1 MRFIVFVF
9 CLGFYLTS
17 FSQELLKSK
26 PSDSPADIPPGYYD
40 GTENLTGEALKAV
53 LHSII
58 SNHTRRSYAQV
69 WEDLKITDEDTNN
82 TNNVILLYSG
92 FSYPKS
98 LNGGDPDDWNRE
110 HVWPSSHGFI
120 DSDTAYTD
128 IHHLRPTDV
137 TVNGARGNLDFDNGG
152 TENSEAPGNFA
163 DGDSWEP
170 RDAVKGDVAR
180 MVFYMSTRYEQTG
193 NYDLEL
199 VNYAGTSGPILGVES
214 TLLQWH
220 IDDPVDTYELNR
232 HEKIYNIQGNRNPFI
247 DHPEFVAKI
256 WSDTGT
262 TPPPTADSTFYISE
276 VSDASAFNNE
286 YLEIYNNT
294 YQTIDLANVKI
305 IRLNDAGNFDGFV
318 FDFVGDGAGDTEI
331 LPYNFIVIARDAS
344 KAAFESGWSTT
355 LPADV
360 RFNEGHTELFFGTSS
375 ARRWA
380 LKVGGTANSN
390 DGTLIDDTQTSVA
403 GSGKRSYQ
411 NVVGSWITES
421 TYANATPGELD
432 AGQILPVTLTSM
444 SIQSIDGYALLSW
457 QTATEQN
464 NLGFEILRASVI
476 NKNNFE
482 VIGFVSGNGTS
493 NTTQYYTFVDDEISL
508 SGEYFYKLKQ
518 IDLDGSYTFS
528 EILTLNVA
536 QPDET
541 VLFQNKPN
549 PFNPSTNIEFK
560 IQSTQKVILDVFD
573 IKGERIVTL
582 VNKNLQP
589 GTYKFYFD
597 GSELSSG
604 IYFYRLITDKIFVKK
619 MNLIK

>member
-9 CLGFYLTS
+9 CLGIYLTS
-17 FSQELLKSK
+17 FSQELLKVK
-26 PSDSPADIPPGYYD
+26 PADSPADIPPGYYD
-40 GTENLTGEALKAV
+40 GTENLTGEALKTV

-82 TNNVILLYSG
+82 TNNVLLLYSG

-98 LNGGDPDDWNRE
+98 LNGGDPDEWNRE
-110 HVWPSSHGFI
+110 HVWPSSHGFEE
-120 DSDTAYTD
+120 SDTAYTD

-137 TVNGARGNLDFDNGG
+137 SVNGARGNLDFDNGG
-152 TENSEAPGNFA
+152 TESGEAPGNFS

-199 VNYAGTSGPILGVES
+199 VNYAGTSGPILGVKS

-232 HEKIYNIQGNRNPFI
+232 HEKIFNIQGNRNPFV

-276 VSDASAFNNE
+276 VSDADAFTNE
-286 YLEIYNNT
+286 YLEIYNNSD
-294 YQTIDLANVKI
+294 QTVDLANVKI

-318 FDFVGDGAGDTEI
+318 FDFGGDGAGDTEI
-331 LPYNFIVIARDAS
+331 LPYNIIVIARGAS

-360 RFNEGHTELFFGTSS
+360 RFNEGHVDLFFGTST

-380 LKVGGTANSN
+380 LKVGGTANTN
-390 DGTLIDDTQTSVA
+390 DGTLIDDSQTSVA

-411 NVVGSWITES
+411 NVVGSWITEN
-421 TYANATPGELD
+421 TYVNATPGELD
-432 AGQILPVTLTSM
+432 AGQILPVTLTSL
-444 SIQSIDGYALLSW
+444 SVQSIDGYVLLSW
-457 QTATEQN
+457 QTASEQN
-464 NLGFEILRASVI
+464 NLGFEILRSSADDE
-476 NKNNFE
+476 NNYS
-482 VIGFVSGNGTS
+482 VIGFAGGNGTS
-493 NTTQYYTFVDDEISL
+493 NATQYYTFVDDEISL
-508 SGEYFYKLKQ
+508 SGGYFYKLKQ

-560 IQSTQKVILDVFD
+560 IQSTHKVILDVFD

-589 GTYKFYFD
+589 GSYKFYFD

>member
-17 FSQELLKSK
+17 YSQELLKSK
-26 PSDSPADIPPGYYD
+26 LSDSPADIPPGYYD
-40 GTENLTGEALKAV
+40 GTENLTGAALKAV

-58 SNHTRRSYAQV
+58 NNHTRRSYAQV

-98 LNGGDPDDWNRE
+98 LNGGDPNDWNRE
-110 HVWPSSHGFI
+110 HVWPSSHGFS

-262 TPPPTADSTFYISE
+262 TPPPTADSSFYISE

-294 YQTIDLANVKI
+294 DQTVDLANVKI

-360 RFNEGHTELFFGTSS
+360 RFNEGHADLFFGTST

-390 DGTLIDDTQTSVA
+390 DGPLIDDTQTSVA

-411 NVVGSWITES
+411 NVVGSWITEN

-464 NLGFEILRASVI
+464 NLGFEILRASAI
-476 NKNNFE
+476 SKNNFE
-482 VIGFVSGNGTS
+482 VIGFISGNGTS
-493 NTTQYYTFVDDEISL
+493 NTTQHYTFADDEISI